1 MEKIKDSK
9 WLYIVLS
16 VLMAFFLWLYVREV
30 NPGDVSI
37 PLRNIPVEFQGVE
50 ILEDRGLMISEGA
63 SQSVTLN
70 VRSSLDVFRK
80 MSSSE
85 VRVALN
91 LSNITEPGE
100 YRLNT
105 EDCRIEY
112 PSYIFTTSIIE
123 QSIVPA
129 SITITVSRRATRT
142 VEVRGQ
148 FTGSVDK
155 DYQRGEFEVSPG
167 TVEISGREE
176 LINRVDYARVVISGE
191 DLTASVT
198 ERLPLSFIDIS
209 GDEIEEKGI
218 TASVSEVDVTLPI
231 YQLKEVPLRV
241 NLLPGGGATEENA
254 TITVDIE
261 PKTIMVSGEAKD
273 LEGLKEIVLGEIDL
287 SQIYNRA
294 TREFAIQLSPAL
306 NNLTGEGTASVTVT
320 ISGLSTRTILVDNIE
335 VINKPNGYQVQVI
348 TKSREVQIRGT
359 EEAVNAVVAGQLR
372 IVVDLEN
379 NITALGTQ
387 PVPARVYLDNAGE
400 VGVVGGTYNVMISV
414 TR

>member
-1 MEKIKDSK
+1 MEKVKDSK

-16 VLMAFFLWLYVREV
+16 ILMAFFLWLYVREV
-30 NPGDVSI
+30 NPGDVSV
-37 PLRNIPVEFQGVE
+37 PLRNIPVEFQGMDV
-50 ILEDRGLMISEGA
+50 LEDRGLMVSEGA
-63 SQSVTLN
+63 SQTVTLN

-123 QSIVPA
+123 QSIAPA
-129 SITITVSRRATRT
+129 TITITVSRRATRT

-148 FTGSVDK
+148 FTGSVHE
-155 DYQRGEFEVSPG
+155 DYQRGEFEVSPD

-191 DLTASVT
+191 DLTSSISG
-198 ERLPLSFIDIS
+198 RLPISFIDIN
-209 GDEIEEKGI
+209 GDEIKEKGI
-218 TASVSEVDVTLPI
+218 TANISEADVTLPI

-241 NLLPGGGATEENA
+241 RLIPGGGATEEDA
-254 TITVDIE
+254 DVKIE
-261 PKTIMVSGEAKD
+261 PETIMVSGEAKD
-273 LEGLKEIVLGEIDL
+273 LEGLKEIILGEIDL

-320 ISGLSTRTILVDNIE
+320 IDGLSTRTILVDNIE
-335 VINKPNGYQVQVI
+335 VINKPQGYQVQLI

-359 EEAVNAVVAGQLR
+359 EEAVDTVVAGQLR

-387 PVPARVYLDNAGE
+387 PVPARVYLDNDGE